1 MPEPNI
7 EGQKKRWL
15 DRGDRVGPSYSGA
28 TSRTIIYSK
37 MLIGVWQ
44 HTKYLLHL
52 FPGIWC
58 IRMWQKLIWLWSHQ
72 TLVQIPTSL
81 SSLDDLRKALILF
94 TYWFLGIKW
103 ESLYGWLFWN
113 LKEVTHENQ
122 SAIVPACITSSEYLC
137 SPSFYYYFFKYS
149 CV

>member
-52 FPGIWC
+52 FPGI
-58 IRMWQKLIWLWSHQ
+58 
-72 TLVQIPTSL
+72 
-81 SSLDDLRKALILF
+81 
-94 TYWFLGIKW
+94 
-103 ESLYGWLFWN
+103 
-113 LKEVTHENQ
+113 
-122 SAIVPACITSSEYLC
+122 
-137 SPSFYYYFFKYS
+137 
-149 CV
+149 

>member
-1 MPEPNI
+1 MVETIRGGPGQGLRKAMPEPNI

-52 FPGIWC
+52 FPGI
-58 IRMWQKLIWLWSHQ
+58 
-72 TLVQIPTSL
+72 
-81 SSLDDLRKALILF
+81 
-94 TYWFLGIKW
+94 
-103 ESLYGWLFWN
+103 
-113 LKEVTHENQ
+113 
-122 SAIVPACITSSEYLC
+122 
-137 SPSFYYYFFKYS
+137 
-149 CV
+149 